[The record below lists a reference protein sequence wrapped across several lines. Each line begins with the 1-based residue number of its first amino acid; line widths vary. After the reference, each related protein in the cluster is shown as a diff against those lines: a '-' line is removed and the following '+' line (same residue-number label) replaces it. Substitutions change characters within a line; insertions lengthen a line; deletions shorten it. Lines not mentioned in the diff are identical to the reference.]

1 MTPTERMALTRS
13 ATPYDPP
20 VDQIKAKYE
29 KLIAERQP
37 VEAKICDAEGTL
49 VGYILNGTAIIGS
62 WSYAADGYTFKQ
74 WVELNNVKVI
84 YAN

>member
-1 MTPTERMALTRS
+1 MTLAERKALTNS
-13 ATPYDPP
+13 ATPYEPP
-20 VDQIKAKYE
+20 VDEIKAKYE

-37 VEAKICDAEGTL
+37 VEAKICDVEGTL

-84 YAN
+84 YSN

>member
-1 MTPTERMALTRS
+1 MTSAEKMALIRN
-13 ATPYDPP
+13 ATPYEPP
-20 VDQIKAKYE
+20 VDEIKAKYD
-29 KLIAERQP
+29 KLIAERKP
-37 VEAKICDAEGTL
+37 VEAKICDVEGTL

-84 YAN
+84 YSN

>member
-1 MTPTERMALTRS
+1 MTPEERKALTKS
-13 ATPYDPP
+13 ATPYEPP
-20 VDQIKAKYE
+20 VDEIKAKYDQ
-29 KLIAERQP
+29 LIAERKP

-62 WSYAADGYTFKQ
+62 WSYVADGYTFKQ

-84 YAN
+84 YSK

>member
-1 MTPTERMALTRS
+1 MTQKEKNHIAAN
-13 ATPYDPP
+13 ATPYEPP
-20 VDQIKAKYE
+20 VDEIKAKYDQ
-29 KLIAERQP
+29 LIAERKP

-49 VGYILNGTAIIGS
+49 VGYILNGTACIGS

-84 YAN
+84 YSN

>member
-1 MTPTERMALTRS
+1 MTPAERKALTKS
-13 ATPYDPP
+13 AVEYDPP
-20 VDQIKAKYE
+20 VDEIKAKYD

-49 VGYILNGTAIIGS
+49 VGYIINGTARIGS
-62 WSYAADGYTFKQ
+62 WSYLTDEFIFKQ

-84 YAN
+84 YSN